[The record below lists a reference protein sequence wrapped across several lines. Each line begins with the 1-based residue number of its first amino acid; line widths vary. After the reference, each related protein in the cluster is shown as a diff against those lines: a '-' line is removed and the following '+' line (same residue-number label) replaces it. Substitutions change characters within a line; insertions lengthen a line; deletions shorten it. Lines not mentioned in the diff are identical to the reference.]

1 MLPLGTLFTLLAV
14 QTSFSKLLTR
24 SLFQVSGPIVS
35 PPASSILLIMNSLRT
50 VVRHVIMIWKD
61 GSITEKMQKQVIAYK
76 DSIGKRPFTE
86 WLNNLRDSKGK
97 QRILQRLYRLEQGN
111 YGDYKSVGEGVN
123 ELRLDFGP
131 GYRIYFGIDGEDIVL
146 LLCGGDKGSQQDDIR
161 KAKVYWKEYNGHA
174 KLRDS

>member
-1 MLPLGTLFTLLAV
+1 
-14 QTSFSKLLTR
+14 
-24 SLFQVSGPIVS
+24 
-35 PPASSILLIMNSLRT
+35 
-50 VVRHVIMIWKD
+50 
-61 GSITEKMQKQVIAYK
+61 MQKQVIAYK